1 MYHDPVML
9 QECMELLA
17 IQPAGTYVDVTF
29 GGGGHSRALLS
40 QLGPEGRLFAFDQD
54 PDAAAN
60 APEDPRFTLIPANF
74 EHLQRFLRAH
84 GVKQVDG
91 ILADLGVSSHQFDAA
106 QRGFSL
112 RESGPLDM
120 RMNPQVGV
128 PVRTWLE
135 TVEPGDLARVLAI
148 YGEVAQPMRA
158 AKAILAARD
167 GGLLN
172 TTADLV
178 AAVEPLA
185 PRGKGHKVL
194 AQVFQALRIE
204 INRELAVL
212 ETLLEQGLELL
223 APQGRFVVMSYH
235 SLEDRRVKVFFR
247 EGKLV
252 GEADRDFYGNR
263 LVPFELITRKA
274 VVPTAEEVGR
284 NPRAR
289 SAKLRAAEKLRI
301 P

>member
-1 MYHDPVML
+1 MYHDPVL
-9 QECMELLA
+9 LTECMDLLA
-17 IQPAGTYVDVTF
+17 LRPNGTYVDVTF
-29 GGGGHSRALLS
+29 GGGGHSRAILER
-40 QLGPEGRLFAFDQD
+40 LGPEGRLFAFDQD

-60 APEDPRFTLIPANF
+60 APEDSRFTLIPANF

-84 GVKQVDG
+84 NVKSVDG

-106 QRGFSL
+106 ERGFSL

-120 RMNPQVGV
+120 RMNPNVGI
-128 PVRTWLE
+128 PVRTWLDG
-135 TVEPGDLARVLAI
+135 VEPGDLARVLGM
-148 YGEVAQPMRA
+148 YGDVVQPMRVA
-158 AKAILAARD
+158 RAILAARD
-167 GGLLN
+167 GGTLV

-178 AAVEPLA
+178 RVVEPLA

-212 ETLLEQGLELL
+212 ESLLEQGLAVL
-223 APQGRFVVMSYH
+223 ADAGRFVVISYH

-252 GEADRDFYGNR
+252 GEADRDTFGNR
-263 LVPFELITRKA
+263 LVPFDLITRKA
-274 VVPTAEEVGR
+274 VVPSTEEVQR

-289 SAKLRAAEKLRI
+289 SAKLRAAEKRAQS
-301 P
+301 

>member
-9 QECMELLA
+9 SECMELLA
-17 IQPAGTYVDVTF
+17 IQPSGTYVDVTF
-29 GGGGHSRALLS
+29 GGGGHSRELLNH
-40 QLGPEGRLFAFDQD
+40 LGPTGRLFAFDQD

-60 APEDPRFTLIPANF
+60 APEDPRFVLIPANF

-84 GVKQVDG
+84 GVTQVNG

-106 QRGFSL
+106 QRGFSI

-148 YGEVAQPMRA
+148 YGEVAQPMRV

-178 AAVEPLA
+178 GAVEPLA

-247 EGKLV
+247 EGKLA
-252 GEADRDFYGNR
+252 GEADRDLYGNR
-263 LVPFELITRKA
+263 LVPFDLITRKA
-274 VVPTAEEVGR
+274 IVPSAEEVGR

-289 SAKLRAAEKLRI
+289 SAKLRAAEKRLA

>member
-9 QECMELLA
+9 RECMELLA
-17 IQPAGTYVDVTF
+17 IRPSGTYVDVTF
-29 GGGGHSRALLS
+29 GGGGHSRALLNL
-40 QLGPEGRLFAFDQD
+40 LGPEGRLFAFDQD
-54 PDAAAN
+54 PDAFAN
-60 APEDPRFTLIPANF
+60 APEDPRFCLIPANF
-74 EHLQRFLRAH
+74 EHMQRFLRAH
-84 GVKQVDG
+84 GVTQVDG

-120 RMNPQVGV
+120 RMNPQVGI

-148 YGEVAQPMRA
+148 YGEVAQPMRV
-158 AKAILAARD
+158 AKAILSARD
-167 GGLLN
+167 GGQLH

-212 ETLLEQGLELL
+212 EAMLEQGLELL
-223 APQGRFVVMSYH
+223 VPQGRFVVMSYH

-247 EGKLV
+247 EGKLS
-252 GEADRDFYGNR
+252 GEADRDLYGNR
-263 LVPFELITRKA
+263 LVPFDLITRKA
-274 VVPTAEEVGR
+274 VVPTAEEVNR

-289 SAKLRAAEKLRI
+289 SAKLRAAEKRRE

>member
-1 MYHDPVML
+1 
-9 QECMELLA
+9 MELLA
-17 IQPAGTYVDVTF
+17 IRPSGTYVDVTF
-29 GGGGHSRALLS
+29 GGGGHSRELLNH
-40 QLGPEGRLFAFDQD
+40 LGPEGRLFAFDQD

-106 QRGFSL
+106 QRGFSI

-120 RMNPQVGV
+120 RMNPQVGL
-128 PVRTWLE
+128 PVRAWLE
-135 TVEPGDLARVLAI
+135 TIEPGDLARVLAI
-148 YGEVAQPMRA
+148 YGEVAQPMRI
-158 AKAILAARD
+158 AKAILTARD

-185 PRGKGHKVL
+185 PRGKGHKGL

-252 GEADRDFYGNR
+252 GEADRDLYGNR
-263 LVPFELITRKA
+263 LVPFDLITRKA
-274 VVPTAEEVGR
+274 IVPSAEEVGR

-289 SAKLRAAEKLRI
+289 SAKLRAAEKRLA

>member
-1 MYHDPVML
+1 MYHDPVL
-9 QECMELLA
+9 LTECMDLLA
-17 IQPAGTYVDVTF
+17 LRPNGTYVDVTF
-29 GGGGHSRALLS
+29 GGGGHSRAILER
-40 QLGPEGRLFAFDQD
+40 LGPEGRLFAFDQD

-60 APEDPRFTLIPANF
+60 APEDSRFTLIPANF

-84 GVKQVDG
+84 NVKSVDG

-106 QRGFSL
+106 ERGFSL

-120 RMNPQVGV
+120 RMNPNVGI
-128 PVRTWLE
+128 PVRTWLDG
-135 TVEPGDLARVLAI
+135 VEPGDLARVLGM
-148 YGEVAQPMRA
+148 YGDVIQPMRVA
-158 AKAILAARD
+158 RAILAARD
-167 GGLLN
+167 GGTLV

-178 AAVEPLA
+178 RVVEPLA

-212 ETLLEQGLELL
+212 ESLLEQGLDVL
-223 APQGRFVVMSYH
+223 ADGGRFVVMSYH

-252 GEADRDFYGNR
+252 GEADRDTFGNR
-263 LVPFELITRKA
+263 LVPFDLITRKA
-274 VVPTAEEVGR
+274 VVPSAEEVQR

-289 SAKLRAAEKLRI
+289 SAKLRAAEKRAQS
-301 P
+301 

>member
-148 YGEVAQPMRA
+148 YGEVAQPMRV
-158 AKAILAARD
+158 AKAILASRD

>member
-1 MYHDPVML
+1 MYHDPVL
-9 QECMELLA
+9 LTECMDLLA
-17 IQPAGTYVDVTF
+17 LRPNGTYVDVTF
-29 GGGGHSRALLS
+29 GGGGHSRAILERM
-40 QLGPEGRLFAFDQD
+40 GPEGRLFAFDQD

-60 APEDPRFTLIPANF
+60 APEDSRFTLIPANF

-84 GVKQVDG
+84 NVKSVDG

-106 QRGFSL
+106 ERGFSL

-120 RMNPQVGV
+120 RMNPNVGI
-128 PVRTWLE
+128 PVRTWLDG
-135 TVEPGDLARVLAI
+135 VEPGDLARVLGL
-148 YGEVAQPMRA
+148 YGDVIQPMRVA
-158 AKAILAARD
+158 RAILAARD
-167 GGLLN
+167 GGTLV

-178 AAVEPLA
+178 RVVEPLA

-212 ETLLEQGLELL
+212 ESLLEQGLAVL
-223 APQGRFVVMSYH
+223 ADAGRFVVISYH

-252 GEADRDFYGNR
+252 GEADRDTFGNR
-263 LVPFELITRKA
+263 LVPFDLITRKA
-274 VVPTAEEVGR
+274 VVPSAEEVQR

-289 SAKLRAAEKLRI
+289 SAKLRAAEKRAQS
-301 P
+301 